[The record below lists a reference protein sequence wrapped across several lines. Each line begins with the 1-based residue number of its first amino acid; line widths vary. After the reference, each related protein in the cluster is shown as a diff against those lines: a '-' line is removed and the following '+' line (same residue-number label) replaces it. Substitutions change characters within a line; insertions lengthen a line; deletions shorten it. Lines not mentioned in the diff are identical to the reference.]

1 MDSRMNKYYEN
12 DELGN
17 TRFKKNENLY
27 KEINKSELD
36 SYEVKSN
43 TTIIGESEASIDV
56 EKIKKILD
64 TKYNEVPKRQSI
76 RLEETEEDIKE
87 TLEDTKEYDI
97 NAILEKAKEQKEE
110 NYEVE
115 RLRKLNDTNYDILKK
130 INVNKK
136 KDDEEKEEDFEK
148 DNLKNLINTIALN
161 EKESHKYNDALDI
174 LTDLKGDDDT
184 EVLEGLKE
192 EVNEKNKEEDLD
204 MSNSFYTESNAINKK
219 DLEENDDDF
228 LDEVDSNNTF
238 LKVVIGI
245 IVVIFAIGV
254 ILLIKTIYF
263 S

>member
-17 TRFKKNENLY
+17 TRLKKNENLY
-27 KEINKSELD
+27 KEINKNELD
-36 SYEVKSN
+36 NYEVKSN

-76 RLEETEEDIKE
+76 RLEEKEEDIKE
-87 TLEDTKEYDI
+87 TLEDTKEYDL

-110 NYEVE
+110 NYEE
-115 RLRKLNDTNYDILKK
+115 DRLRKLNDTNYDILKK

-136 KDDEEKEEDFEK
+136 KDNEEKEEDFES
-148 DNLKNLINTIALN
+148 DNLKNLINTIAIN
-161 EKESHKYNDALDI
+161 EKESHKYNEALDI

-192 EVNEKNKEEDLD
+192 EVKEKEEDLD

-219 DLEENDDDF
+219 DLEDNDDDF
-228 LDEVDSNNTF
+228 LDEVESNNTF
-238 LKVVIGI
+238 LKIVIGI

-254 ILLIKTIYF
+254 ILLIKTIY
-263 S
+263 SS

>member
-17 TRFKKNENLY
+17 TRLKKNENLY
-27 KEINKSELD
+27 KEINN
-36 SYEVKSN
+36 YEVKSN

-76 RLEETEEDIKE
+76 RLEEKEEDIKE
-87 TLEDTKEYDI
+87 TLEDTKEYDL

-110 NYEVE
+110 NYEE
-115 RLRKLNDTNYDILKK
+115 DRLRKLNDTNYDILKK

-136 KDDEEKEEDFEK
+136 KDNEEKEEDFES
-148 DNLKNLINTIALN
+148 DNLKNLINTIAIN
-161 EKESHKYNDALDI
+161 EKESHKYNEALDI

-192 EVNEKNKEEDLD
+192 EVKEKEEDLD

-219 DLEENDDDF
+219 DLEDNDDDF
-228 LDEVDSNNTF
+228 LDEVESNNTF
-238 LKVVIGI
+238 LKIVIGI

-254 ILLIKTIYF
+254 ILLIKTIY
-263 S
+263 SS